1 MQHSLENFKCHGCNE
16 RFDHYSTEV
25 QFVTIPT
32 LENGISYKRHFCL
45 KCVNTKSSHPI
56 PRFNYPSLPNQPV
69 FGVHEGINILTSF
82 LIFPPK
88 LIKVKLCY
96 NNSPIVPIFWTVWKL
111 KVTLGMLKLLTG
123 KFKPFLI
130 IIYNSI
136 IIIIIIIII
145 I

>member
-69 FGVHEGINILTSF
+69 FGVHEGINILISF
-82 LIFPPK
+82 LIFFPP
-88 LIKVKLCY
+88 
-96 NNSPIVPIFWTVWKL
+96 N
-111 KVTLGMLKLLTG
+111 
-123 KFKPFLI
+123 
-130 IIYNSI
+130 IYKS
-136 IIIIIIIII
+136 
-145 I
+145 

>member
-69 FGVHEGINILTSF
+69 FGVHEGINILIRF
-82 LIFPPK
+82 LIPK
-88 LIKVKLCY
+88 IIRVKLCILFH
-96 NNSPIVPIFWTVWKL
+96 NFWPVLKL
-111 KVTLGMLKLLTG
+111 KSK
-123 KFKPFLI
+123 K
-130 IIYNSI
+130 YWEY
-136 IIIIIIIII
+136 
-145 I
+145 

>member
-56 PRFNYPSLPNQPV
+56 PRFNYISLPNQPV
-69 FGVHEGINILTSF
+69 FGVHEGAPKPDHMHF
-82 LIFPPK
+82 LAAASQQ
-88 LIKVKLCY
+88 V
-96 NNSPIVPIFWTVWKL
+96 
-111 KVTLGMLKLLTG
+111 
-123 KFKPFLI
+123 
-130 IIYNSI
+130 
-136 IIIIIIIII
+136 
-145 I
+145 

>member
-69 FGVHEGINILTSF
+69 FGVHEGINILIRF
-82 LIFPPK
+82 FDPK
-88 LIKVKLCY
+88 
-96 NNSPIVPIFWTVWKL
+96 NNKI
-111 KVTLGMLKLLTG
+111 
-123 KFKPFLI
+123 
-130 IIYNSI
+130 
-136 IIIIIIIII
+136 
-145 I
+145 